1 MTPGPTEEQGPVEL
15 LRGRRGDTLVLSM
28 RRVADVVGYV
38 AMYEFEDLV
47 LELLGGDRA
56 APRTDRALERG
67 RRAYKAV
74 RLLTGSRELARA
86 LTPPVGSR
94 QLDREY
100 ELFLAVFN
108 HPHELF
114 NLNAVADWR
123 ARSRFAACYVC
134 EAWDAN
140 LPVYLLELLARFDHV
155 FLGVDGARDAVARLT
170 GRPCTYL
177 PMGADALRFLPAGP
191 GASRGIDVCGIGRR
205 SEVTHRALL
214 EWAAGTERFYF
225 YDTMRRGGPLAATTF
240 HVIDPAQHRLL
251 YSNLLKRSRYFIA
264 NRAWADRPSLT
275 RGKDEIAAR
284 FYEGAAAGAV
294 MLGDPPDTDDFR
306 SQFDWPDAVVRTPFD
321 APDIGRTLE
330 ALDADPGRV
339 ERIRRASVANALRR
353 HDWSDRLVRI
363 LEVAGMS
370 PTPELQARRAR
381 LGAIADRWSAAQRTG
396 AA

>member
-1 MTPGPTEEQGPVEL
+1 MTAAAEEPAPVEL

-56 APRTDRALERG
+56 APRTEAALERG

-74 RLLTGSRELARA
+74 RLLTGSRRLATA

-94 QLDREY
+94 RLDRDY

-114 NLNAVADWR
+114 NLHALADWR
-123 ARSRFAACYVC
+123 ARSRFAACYIC
-134 EAWDAN
+134 EAWEAQ
-140 LPVYLLELLARFDHV
+140 LPAYLLELLARFDHV
-155 FLGVDGARDAVARLT
+155 FLGVDGACEAVARLT

-177 PMGADALRFLPAGP
+177 PMGVDALRFLPASP
-191 GASRGIDVCGIGRR
+191 SAPRGIDVCGIGRR
-205 SEVTHRALL
+205 SAVTHRALL
-214 EWAAGTERFYF
+214 AWAAGSDRFYF

-240 HVIDPAQHRLL
+240 HVIDPAEHRLL
-251 YSNLLKRSRYFIA
+251 FSNLLKRSRYFIA

-275 RGKDEIAAR
+275 LGRDEIASR
-284 FYEGAAAGAV
+284 FYEGAAAGTV

-306 SQFDWPDAVVRTPFD
+306 TQFDWPDAVVRTPFD
-321 APDIGRTLE
+321 APDIGATID
-330 ALDADPGRV
+330 ALDADPARL
-339 ERIRRASVANALRR
+339 ERIRRAGVVNALGR
-353 HDWSDRLVRI
+353 HDWSDRLQRI
-363 LEVAGMS
+363 LRVAGVAPS
-370 PTPELQARRAR
+370 PELEAR
-381 LGAIADRWSAAQRTG
+381 LARLSALAERWTVRAAG
-396 AA
+396 VG